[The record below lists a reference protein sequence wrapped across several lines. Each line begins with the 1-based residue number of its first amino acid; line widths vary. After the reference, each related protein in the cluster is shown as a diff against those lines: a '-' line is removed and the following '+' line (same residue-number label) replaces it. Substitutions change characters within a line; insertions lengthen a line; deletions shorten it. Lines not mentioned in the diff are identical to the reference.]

1 MKIQHQQRHGEGEG
15 AVADRRQTLNALS
28 RQRVICRFRRF
39 RRSDPTFSST
49 VFHDTVSPQCS
60 TTGDNVDMPYPE
72 MLVIPMRE
80 DLTKFGLEEARTPAD
95 VDRILAEPGTT
106 LMVVNSVCGCAAGR
120 ARPGIGMALQHS
132 VKPDRAATVFAGADE
147 AAVAHL
153 RNILSDFP
161 PSSPSIA
168 LFKDGK
174 PVYMVHRRDIEPR
187 QAPEIAQLLTSA
199 FDQFCAG

>member
-1 MKIQHQQRHGEGEG
+1 
-15 AVADRRQTLNALS
+15 
-28 RQRVICRFRRF
+28 
-39 RRSDPTFSST
+39 
-49 VFHDTVSPQCS
+49 
-60 TTGDNVDMPYPE
+60 
-72 MLVIPMRE
+72 
-80 DLTKFGLEEARTPAD
+80 
-95 VDRILAEPGTT
+95 
-106 LMVVNSVCGCAAGR
+106 VNSVCGCAAGK

-153 RNILSDFP
+153 RGILADFP

-187 QAPEIAQLLTSA
+187 QAPEIARLLTAA
-199 FDQFCAG
+199 FEQFCAS